1 MGTPI
6 LRGRLLVVEVATV
19 VLDYRFLAL
28 YTLVV
33 AVAAVVMQVLVVL
46 VVEALLGY
54 IQALGQL
61 IVKLAAMEV

>member
-1 MGTPI
+1 M

-19 VLDYRFLAL
+19 GLDYRFLAL

-33 AVAAVVMQVLVVL
+33 AVAAVAMQVLVVL
-46 VVEALLGY
+46 VAEALLGY